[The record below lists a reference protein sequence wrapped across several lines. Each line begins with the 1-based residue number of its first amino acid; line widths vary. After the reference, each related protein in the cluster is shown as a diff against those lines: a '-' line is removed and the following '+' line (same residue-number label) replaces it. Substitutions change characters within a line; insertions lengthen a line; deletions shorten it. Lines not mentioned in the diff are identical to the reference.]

1 MKKIKYEI
9 SESERIIM
17 NYLWESS
24 TPKKF
29 ADIMEYLENKEKKE
43 WKKQTVNTFLKR
55 LIDKGLI
62 QDSFQG
68 KNKLYSPSI
77 RKVDFERGEAQN
89 YLNACYSGSLGNFI
103 SALSGGKKI
112 DSDFADQLRKLVED
126 K

>member
-43 WKKQTVNTFLKR
+43 WKKQTVNTFLNR
-55 LIDKGLI
+55 LIDKGLV
-62 QDSFQG
+62 QGSFQG
-68 KNKLYSPSI
+68 RNKLYSPNI
-77 RKVDFERGEAQN
+77 RKTDFERGEAQN

-112 DSDFADQLRKLVED
+112 DSDFADQLRKLLEG